1 MSCLFSV
8 EDHVRVWDHQTQI
21 HLVVVIED
29 ELSMRPLYRL
39 QVERPDQWA
48 IAETIGKKSS

>member
-1 MSCLFSV
+1 MSCLFIV

-39 QVERPDQWA
+39 QVERLDQWA